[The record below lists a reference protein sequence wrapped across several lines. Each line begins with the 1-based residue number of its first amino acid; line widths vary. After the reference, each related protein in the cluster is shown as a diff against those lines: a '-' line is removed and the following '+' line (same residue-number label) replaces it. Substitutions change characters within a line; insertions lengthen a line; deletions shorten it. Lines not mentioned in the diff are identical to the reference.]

1 MADKR
6 AVLARALLT
15 MGPSKMLLAAKMAAS
30 TPKMGNST
38 MALNSIN
45 TNASALIALQNLAS
59 TQMDLQ
65 DTQNIISTGK
75 KINSA
80 KDNGAIWSI
89 ANTMQGKVDSLDSV
103 MDSLNR
109 AQSTIDV
116 AMSAGQQVSDLLTQM
131 KAKALA
137 ASDTSLDTQSR
148 QALNEDFK
156 SLRDQ
161 ITKVVTNADFNGIN
175 MVESG
180 GTTIY
185 ALAND
190 SGSTK
195 MTVQAEDLSLGG
207 ANVTLST
214 TASFSTAQ
222 TASAYLTTL
231 NTDLQNVDTA
241 LTKLGTGSNALS
253 DHLKFV
259 QSLQNSLTT
268 GISDL
273 VDADM
278 ASESAK
284 LQALQTKQQLGVQ
297 ALSIANQ
304 STSIMLSL
312 FR

>member
-1 MADKR
+1 
-6 AVLARALLT
+6 
-15 MGPSKMLLAAKMAAS
+15 
-30 TPKMGNST
+30 

-45 TNASALIALQNLAS
+45 TNASALVALQNLGA

-65 DTQNIISTGK
+65 ETQNIISTGK
-75 KINSA
+75 KINTA

-116 AMSAGQQVSDLLTQM
+116 AMSAGQQVADLLTQM

-137 ASDTSLDTQSR
+137 ASDTSLDTTSR

-190 SGSTK
+190 TGSTK
-195 MTVQAEDLSLGG
+195 LTVAAEDLSLGG
-207 ANVTLST
+207 SNITLSA
-214 TASFSTAQ
+214 TASFA
-222 TASAYLTTL
+222 TASAASAYISTL
-231 NTDLQNVDTA
+231 NTDLENVNTA
-241 LTKLGTGSNALS
+241 LTKLGTGSNALA

>member
-1 MADKR
+1 
-6 AVLARALLT
+6 
-15 MGPSKMLLAAKMAAS
+15 
-30 TPKMGNST
+30 

-45 TNASALIALQNLAS
+45 NNASAMSALANLAS
-59 TQMDLQ
+59 TQTSLQ
-65 DTQNIISTGK
+65 STQSIISTGK

-89 ANTMQGKVDSLDSV
+89 ANTMQGKVTSYDSV
-103 MDSLNR
+103 SDSLNR

-116 AMSAGQQVSDLLTQM
+116 AMSAGEQVSDLLTQM

-137 ASDTSLDTQSR
+137 ASDTSLDTTSR
-148 QALNEDFK
+148 QALNADFT

-161 ITKVVTNADFNGIN
+161 ITSVVSNADFNGIN
-175 MVESG
+175 MVKSA

-190 SGSTK
+190 TGSSK
-195 MTVQAEDLSLGG
+195 MTIAAEDLSLGG
-207 ANVTLST
+207 TNVTLSA
-214 TASFSTAQ
+214 TASFATASG
-222 TASAYLTTL
+222 ASAYIATL
-231 NTDLQNVDTA
+231 NTDISNVNTA
-241 LTKLGTGSNALS
+241 LTKLGTGSNALAS
-253 DHLKFV
+253 HLKFV
-259 QSLQNSLTT
+259 QSLQSSLQT

-278 ASESAK
+278 ASESAT

>member
-1 MADKR
+1 
-6 AVLARALLT
+6 
-15 MGPSKMLLAAKMAAS
+15 
-30 TPKMGNST
+30 

-45 TNASALIALQNLAS
+45 TNSAALVALQNLMS
-59 TQMDLQ
+59 TQNDLAN
-65 DTQNIISTGK
+65 TQSIISTGK

-89 ANTMQGKVDSLDSV
+89 ANTMQGKVDALDAV
-103 MDSLNR
+103 TDSLNR

-116 AMSAGQQVSDLLTQM
+116 AMSAGEQVSDLLTQM
-131 KAKALA
+131 KAKVLA
-137 ASDTSLDTQSR
+137 ASDSSLDTTSR

-161 ITKVVTNADFNGIN
+161 ITQVVSNADFNGVN
-175 MVESG
+175 MVQSG

-190 SGSTK
+190 SGSSK
-195 MTVQAEDLSLGG
+195 MTVAAENLSLGG
-207 ANVTLST
+207 SNVTLTAAASFA
-214 TASFSTAQ
+214 TASQ
-222 TASAYLTTL
+222 ASAYITTL
-231 NTDLQNVDTA
+231 DNSMSYVNNA

-253 DHLKFV
+253 SHEKFV
-259 QSLQNSLTT
+259 SSLQNSLTS
-268 GISDL
+268 GISNL
-273 VDADM
+273 VDANM
-278 ASESAK
+278 ASESAT

>member
-1 MADKR
+1 
-6 AVLARALLT
+6 
-15 MGPSKMLLAAKMAAS
+15 
-30 TPKMGNST
+30 

-45 TNASALIALQNLAS
+45 TNASAMNALANLAS
-59 TQMDLQ
+59 TQSALQ
-65 DTQNIISTGK
+65 QTQSIISTGK

-89 ANTMQGKVDSLDSV
+89 ANTMQGKVTAYNSV
-103 MDSLNR
+103 SDSLNR

-116 AMSAGQQVSDLLTQM
+116 AMSAGEQVSDLLTQM

-137 ASDTSLDTQSR
+137 ASDTSLDTTSR
-148 QALNEDFK
+148 AALNADFT

-161 ITKVVTNADFNGIN
+161 ITSVVSNADFNGIN
-175 MVESG
+175 MVKSG
-180 GTTIY
+180 GTTVY

-190 SGSTK
+190 TGSSK
-195 MTVQAEDLSLGG
+195 LTVAAEDLSLGG
-207 ANVTLST
+207 GNVTLSAS
-214 TASFSTAQ
+214 ASFATAGA
-222 TASAYLTTL
+222 ASAYIATL
-231 NTDLQNVDTA
+231 NTDIANVNTA
-241 LTKLGTGSNALS
+241 LTKLGTGSNALAS
-253 DHLKFV
+253 HLKFV
-259 QSLQNSLTT
+259 QSLQSSLQT

-278 ASESAK
+278 ASESAT

>member
-1 MADKR
+1 
-6 AVLARALLT
+6 
-15 MGPSKMLLAAKMAAS
+15 
-30 TPKMGNST
+30 

-45 TNASALIALQNLAS
+45 TNQTALAALTNLAT
-59 TQMDLQ
+59 TQSELQ
-65 DTQNIISTGK
+65 KTQNIISTGK
-75 KINSA
+75 TINSA

-89 ANTMQGKVDSLDSV
+89 AQTMTGKVTAYDAV
-103 MDSLNR
+103 KDSLNR

-137 ASDTSLDTQSR
+137 ASDTSLDTTSR
-148 QALNEDFK
+148 QALNADFK

-161 ITKVVTNADFNGIN
+161 ITSVVNNADFNGVN
-175 MVESG
+175 MVKSA
-180 GTTIY
+180 GTTVY

-195 MTVQAEDLSLGG
+195 MTVAAEDLSLGG
-207 ANVTLST
+207 TNVTLT
-214 TASFSTAQ
+214 AGASFNSAGS
-222 TASAYLTTL
+222 ASAFISVLDTNL
-231 NTDLQNVDTA
+231 ASVNTA
-241 LTKLGTGSNALS
+241 LTKLGTGSNALAS
-253 DHLKFV
+253 HLSFV
-259 QSLQNSLTT
+259 QSLQDSLQT
-268 GISDL
+268 GISNL

-278 ASESAK
+278 AKESAQ

-297 ALSIANQ
+297 SLAIANQ

>member
-1 MADKR
+1 
-6 AVLARALLT
+6 
-15 MGPSKMLLAAKMAAS
+15 
-30 TPKMGNST
+30 

-45 TNASALIALQNLAS
+45 TNASAITALSNLTS
-59 TQMDLQ
+59 TQMALST
-65 DTQNIISTGK
+65 TQNTISTGK
-75 KINSA
+75 KINTA
-80 KDNGAIWSI
+80 KDNGAVWSI
-89 ANTMQGKVDSLDSV
+89 ANTMSGKTTALDSV
-103 MDSLNR
+103 KDSLNR

-137 ASDTSLDTQSR
+137 ASDTSLDTTSR
-148 QALNEDFK
+148 TALNEDFK

-161 ITKVVTNADFNGIN
+161 ITNVVTNADFNGIN
-175 MVESG
+175 MVKNA
-180 GTTIY
+180 GTNIY

-190 SGSTK
+190 SGTSK
-195 MTVQAEDLSLGG
+195 LTVAAEDLSLGG
-207 ANVTLST
+207 ANVTLAAS
-214 TASFSTAQ
+214 ASFNTAA
-222 TASAYLTTL
+222 TASAYIATINADLL
-231 NTDLQNVDTA
+231 NVNTA
-241 LTKLGTGSNALS
+241 LTKLGTGSNALA

-259 QSLQNSLTT
+259 TSLQTSLTT
-268 GISDL
+268 GISNL

-278 ASESAK
+278 AAESAK

>member
-1 MADKR
+1 
-6 AVLARALLT
+6 
-15 MGPSKMLLAAKMAAS
+15 
-30 TPKMGNST
+30 

-45 TNASALIALQNLAS
+45 TNAAAMVALSNLMS
-59 TQMDLQ
+59 TQSDLAT
-65 DTQNIISTGK
+65 TQNIISTGK

-89 ANTMQGKVDSLDSV
+89 ANTMQGKVDSLDAV
-103 MDSLNR
+103 TDSLNR

-116 AMSAGQQVSDLLTQM
+116 AMSAGEQVSDLLTQM

-137 ASDTSLDTQSR
+137 ASDSSLDTTSR

-161 ITKVVTNADFNGIN
+161 ITQVVSNADFNGVN
-175 MVESG
+175 MVNSG

-190 SGSTK
+190 SGSSK
-195 MTVQAEDLSLGG
+195 MTVAAEDLSLAGS
-207 ANVTLST
+207 NVTLSA
-214 TASFSTAQ
+214 TASFATASQ
-222 TASAYLTTL
+222 ASAYISTL
-231 NTDLQNVDTA
+231 DTDMSNVNNA
-241 LTKLGTGSNALS
+241 LTKLGTGSNALAS
-253 DHLKFV
+253 HEKFV
-259 QSLQNSLTT
+259 TSLQSSLTS

-273 VDADM
+273 VDANM
-278 ASESAK
+278 ASESAT

>member
-1 MADKR
+1 
-6 AVLARALLT
+6 
-15 MGPSKMLLAAKMAAS
+15 
-30 TPKMGNST
+30 

-45 TNASALIALQNLAS
+45 TNSSALVALTNLMS
-59 TQMDLQ
+59 TQTDLAT
-65 DTQNIISTGK
+65 TQNIISTGK

-80 KDNGAIWSI
+80 KDNGAVWSI
-89 ANTMQGKVDSLDSV
+89 AQTMQGKVSSLDAV
-103 MDSLNR
+103 KDSLNR

-131 KAKALA
+131 KAKVLA
-137 ASDTSLDTQSR
+137 AADTSLDTTSR
-148 QALNEDFK
+148 TALNEDFK

-161 ITKVVTNADFNGIN
+161 ITNVVTNADFNGVN
-175 MVESG
+175 MVKSG
-180 GTTIY
+180 GTTLY

-190 SGSTK
+190 TGSAK
-195 MTVQAEDLSLGG
+195 LTVQAEDLSVGG
-207 ANVTLST
+207 TNVTLSA
-214 TASFSTAQ
+214 TASFTTAA
-222 TASAYLTTL
+222 TASAYIGTIDSDLT
-231 NTDLQNVDTA
+231 NVNTA

-253 DHLKFV
+253 SHLTFV
-259 QSLQNSLTT
+259 TSLQNSLTT

-278 ASESAK
+278 ASESAT

-297 ALSIANQ
+297 ALSIANS